1 MIFEDCLFYRT
12 LIFFFIKKIRRC
24 FVMNNLLIL
33 YRINA
38 AISAFFLN
46 ENSLID
52 NESSVVNRK
61 LYQMNFRFK
70 PKVNFGITKL

>member
-1 MIFEDCLFYRT
+1 
-12 LIFFFIKKIRRC
+12 
-24 FVMNNLLIL
+24 MNNLLIL

>member
-1 MIFEDCLFYRT
+1 
-12 LIFFFIKKIRRC
+12 
-24 FVMNNLLIL
+24 MNNLLVL

-38 AISAFFLN
+38 AISDFFLN

-61 LYQMNFRFK
+61 LYQMNFIFK
-70 PKVNFGITKL
+70 PKVNFGIMPMPTNKLDNKTYLPAAGRVEIRLYC